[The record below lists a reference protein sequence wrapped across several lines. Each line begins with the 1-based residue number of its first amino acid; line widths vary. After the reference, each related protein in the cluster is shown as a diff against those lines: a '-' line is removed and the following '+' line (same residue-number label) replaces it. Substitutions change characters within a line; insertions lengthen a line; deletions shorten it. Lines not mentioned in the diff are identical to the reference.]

1 MLTSDTRYD
10 LGMTAEIAIL
20 NRSAVAMAADSA
32 VTMTMGR
39 EVKIFPTANKIFALS
54 NTEPV
59 GIMVYGGADYMGVPW
74 ETVIKVLRGRL
85 GGKSFSRLADYAE
98 WFRDTLSSAPD
109 LIIGDA
115 TKDYITQ
122 CVLSYYEFIHQEW
135 ESHKQDLAEKQ
146 GGKVLPSEVVDIYHA
161 VIATHAS
168 RWRDGTIMPGLTTA
182 KLGKVRRILKDHVD
196 NLIDLAFE
204 NMPMPKAVRSDLR
217 FIAEAVFTRHAKV
230 HRSSDSG
237 VVIAGF
243 GSEDIV
249 PAITA
254 MDIRGILDGVL
265 QWRQGHDYSMEKM
278 RYGAII
284 PFAQTDE
291 VQNFLDGVHPDY
303 QGRLDIDFGAIL
315 EKATEIVIGEVEGP
329 DETEKARAKAAASKL
344 LKEEFDA
351 YRKRL
356 QRFRVDHY
364 SMPILQVL
372 DGTPKDQLASMAE
385 SLVNLTSFKRRV
397 SMQAETVGGPIDVAL
412 ISKGDGLVWVKRKHY
427 FPSDL
432 NHQFFSR
439 YNRGLS

>member
-1 MLTSDTRYD
+1 
-10 LGMTAEIAIL
+10 MTAEIAIL

-39 EVKIFPTANKIFALS
+39 DVKIFPTANKIFALS

-85 GGKSFSRLADYAE
+85 GGRSFSRLADYAK
-98 WFRDTLSSAPD
+98 WFRDSLSSATD

-115 TKDYITQ
+115 TNDYVTQ
-122 CVLSYYEFIHQEW
+122 CVLSYYEFIHQESEW
-135 ESHKQDLAEKQ
+135 RKRELSEKQ
-146 GGKVLPSEVVDIYHA
+146 GGKVLQSQVVEVYHK
-161 VIATHAS
+161 VIATHAAHWK
-168 RWRDGTIMPGLTTA
+168 RGKTMPGITGARLA
-182 KLGKVRRILKDHVD
+182 KIRRILKDPVEK
-196 NLIDLAFE
+196 LINIAFE
-204 NMPMPKAVRSDLR
+204 NMPMPKSVRGDLR
-217 FIAEAVFTRHAKV
+217 FIAEALFTRHATL

-243 GSEDIV
+243 GHDDIV

-254 MDIRGILDGVL
+254 MDIRGIIDGVL
-265 QWRQGHDYSMEKM
+265 QWRQGHEYSMEKM

-303 QGRLDIDFGAIL
+303 QGRLDKDFGDIL
-315 EKATEIVIGEVEGP
+315 EKATEIIVGEVKGP
-329 DETEKARAKAAASKL
+329 DPEEKARAKAAASKL
-344 LKEEFDA
+344 LKSEFDA
-351 YRKRL
+351 YRRKLR
-356 QRFRVDHY
+356 QFRVDQY

-439 YNRGLS
+439 YNGGLS